1 MAVSY
6 ASAINEQKFTD
17 AAKLVDVAI
26 ASCRSVD
33 KEALAQLFTNRGYC
47 QQKVQLYRKAL
58 KDYDAALEALPRF
71 ALALYRKGQVL
82 AAQKK
87 FQEARAAW
95 HEAFESCNERSDV
108 QLVLDIAA
116 ALRDPT
122 GVKVGFEVSASSRP
136 QLHCVGGQALFGLQ
150 VVTVLL
156 LAISLAGQY
165 QLLQQAGL
173 SGVIGPITP
182 EPSAFISKDHA
193 TGGGTEETAQPPHS
207 HGQAN
212 TVGPRCVG
220 PATGTANGYAGTAA
234 HGGTAAASQVG
245 TTMAAR
251 GATPAQHQ
259 QPTAVSSLEDEE
271 CDVVNCVAQQQAARN
286 RVSAATAAGVSM
298 ARAEA
303 TMQNNSLAIQLAV
316 TQINNGNVVE
326 AEAILDKVMLTSP
339 RDLGARVARG
349 TARALRRDL
358 KGAVEDLTVAIEV
371 EPRYAD
377 SWKRRGQARS
387 ALGDHE
393 GALADLQKAIDLAP
407 LFGGADSASSR
418 AECWVEKGMIYQ
430 KMRDY
435 RRACRD
441 LQQAVK
447 LDPTNSQAWNV
458 LGLCSTSQGDIRDGV
473 RAYEKAVELNP
484 RLKEA
489 WVNMGQALKEEGR
502 TTEAERALRKALS
515 LDSVAQP
522 SVHVMRVLA
531 QMKQQKGEHAAAIK
545 LLDRAISVAE
555 ARDEQVIELLYLRA
569 ICHHALGAVREA
581 MRDYEGCLNYV
592 PRNGSTTPTEEA
604 RQFQFLSFYQKDM
617 ALYTY
622 HSLDRK
628 AADFCPDSEL
638 PAAFKELWCKKGP
651 PTPELIAHY
660 PQYPPLPLSP
670 PPLPPPPDA
679 EKLSRLTALAD
690 QLGVLLQNNHQGF
703 LFNVR
708 QQRAAGYAAVE
719 LGQALLEVVAARRGG
734 RQHWVR
740 SEGSSGQAGS
750 AGRHLFGWRD
760 AMDIV
765 VKWRQLCE
773 PNDQVVWVDLLT
785 RREFEQGFGSHTP
798 MFSGQTKCVRYYM
811 NFARALDLQR
821 KVLLQEGHAFD
832 ANNRTIPVG
841 SESQREAIHAARTAE
856 DMYQVIAQDS
866 WVVVP
871 IHSVARE
878 GHMLEGTRLTLVR
891 VPNQPDAYEFSIRT
905 PVTPPRWKDFDTELE
920 SAFEAILQAFVDEDL
935 PKLAQ
940 RILTYCYYWYNFMPL
955 ARGTAAVGYTT
966 MLSMFWAAGMPVTA
980 AIPKDYQ
987 VDWEAILSQH
997 PDNFIASVGAWLYP
1011 PKARGLSG
1019 EAHPAEER
1027 STFPPVSTLPSVSE
1041 ILGSVRH
1048 RLIGLNGATAERFV

>member
-6 ASAINEQKFTD
+6 AAAINEQKFTE

-26 ASCRSVD
+26 ASCRSDD

-58 KDYDAALEALPRF
+58 KDYDAALEAVPQF

-87 FQEARAAW
+87 FQEARVAW

-108 QLVLDIAA
+108 QLVLDITA

-122 GVKVGFEVSASSRP
+122 GVK
-136 QLHCVGGQALFGLQ
+136 
-150 VVTVLL
+150 
-156 LAISLAGQY
+156 
-165 QLLQQAGL
+165 AGL
-173 SGVIGPITP
+173 SGVIGPVTP
-182 EPSAFISKDHA
+182 EPSASISKDHA
-193 TGGGTEETAQPPHS
+193 TGGGRTETTTQPPQS

-212 TVGPRCVG
+212 TAGPRCVG
-220 PATGTANGYAGTAA
+220 PATGTANGYADTAA
-234 HGGTAAASQVG
+234 RGGTAAASHVG
-245 TTMAAR
+245 TTTGAR
-251 GATPAQHQ
+251 GAIPAQHQ
-259 QPTAVSSLEDEE
+259 QPAAVSTLEDEE

-286 RVSAATAAGVSM
+286 RITAATAAGVSM

-316 TQINNGNVVE
+316 TQINNGNIME

-358 KGAVEDLTVAIEV
+358 KGAVEDFTVAIEV

-407 LFGGADSASSR
+407 LFGGAESASSR

-502 TTEAERALRKALS
+502 TAEAERALQKALS
-515 LDSVAQP
+515 LDSPAQP

-531 QMKQQKGEHAAAIK
+531 QMKQQKGEHATAIK

-569 ICHHALGAVREA
+569 ICYHALGAVREA

-592 PRNGSTTPTEEA
+592 PRNGSTTLTEEA

-638 PAAFKELWCKKGP
+638 PAVFKELWCKKGP

-679 EKLSRLTALAD
+679 EKLRRLTALAD

-719 LGQALLEVVAARRGG
+719 LGQALLEVVAARRAG

-821 KVLLQEGHAFD
+821 EVLLREGHAFD

-841 SESQREAIHAARTAE
+841 SESQREAIRTARTAE
-856 DMYQVIAQDS
+856 DMYQVITQDS

-905 PVTPPRWKDFDTELE
+905 PVTPPRWKDFDAELE

-966 MLSMFWAAGMPVTA
+966 MLSMFWAAGMPVTT

-987 VDWEAILSQH
+987 VDWEAILAQH
-997 PDNFIASVGAWLYP
+997 PDKFIASVGAWLYP

-1019 EAHPAEER
+1019 EADLADEK
-1027 STFPPVSTLPSVSE
+1027 STFPLVSTLPSVSE